1 MPDGEL
7 RFGSRRWLVKNDDTS
22 ETEDVQDQGHIVNP
36 SPLTCSNEGI
46 GNERGEHEPWQGGEF
61 KCADSE
67 TTISSRNDLKEGWC
81 RDTGESGRNAHDSHV
96 SNDLVGSFG
105 GGSDDR
111 ADNSQ
116 TGTHDEEDFSTKDV
130 GKRTTDKE
138 ES

>member
-96 SNDLVGSFG
+96 GNDLVGSFG